1 MIHHFQ
7 FWLEQNKRLEKNF
20 YEGKTWV
27 YQTQKEIADTQLQIA
42 QENKNKFDTKSNKE
56 NK

>member
-1 MIHHFQ
+1 MTIESQ
-7 FWLEQNKRLEKNF
+7 KGMLEREKL
-20 YEGKTWV
+20 
-27 YQTQKEIADTQLQIA
+27 QTQKEIADTQLQIA